1 MSGSD
6 YRLVIGN
13 LNTSSWSLRPWLAM
27 KRFEIPFEEIRV
39 NLRDED
45 RKAKIFA
52 HSPSGKV
59 PALYSGDLMIWDS
72 LAILEYLAD
81 RHKEKP
87 FWPTVPEARA
97 IARSASAE
105 MHSGFVALRQH
116 CPMDFINTHPVAHFD
131 DTVTLNIK
139 RIVALWRDCRQRF
152 GGGGEFLFSEFSI
165 ADAMY
170 APVAS
175 RLKTYVSNLAD
186 FGDDGTAS
194 AYVETLFE
202 MPEMKAWAVAA
213 AGELNDRAVNAPNT
227 R

>member
-1 MSGSD
+1 MPGAD

-27 KRFEIPFEEIRV
+27 KRFAIPFEEIRV
-39 NLRDED
+39 NLRDTD

-59 PALYSGDLMIWDS
+59 PALYAGDLMIWDS

-81 RHKEKP
+81 HHP
-87 FWPTVPEARA
+87 DHAFWPESPHARA

-105 MHSGFVALRQH
+105 MHAGFAALRQH
-116 CPMDFINTHPVAHFD
+116 CPMDFLNLNPLDTVD
-131 DTVTLNIK
+131 DTVALNIK
-139 RIVALWRDCRQRF
+139 RIVALWCDCRQRF
-152 GGGGEFLFSEFSI
+152 GADGDFLFSEFSI

-175 RLKTYVSNLAD
+175 RLKTYFPDLTR

-194 AYVETLFE
+194 AYISTLFD
-202 MPEMKAWAVAA
+202 MPEMQVWGAA
-213 AGELNDRAVNAPNT
+213 AAAEQAELSSVAP
-227 R
+227 